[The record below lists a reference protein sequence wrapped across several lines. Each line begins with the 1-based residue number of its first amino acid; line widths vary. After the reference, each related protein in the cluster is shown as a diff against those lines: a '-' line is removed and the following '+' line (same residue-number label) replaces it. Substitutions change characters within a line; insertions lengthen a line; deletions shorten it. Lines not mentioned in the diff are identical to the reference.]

1 MNKILD
7 ALFRSELALP
17 MDDAEELSHAQ
28 EQEMLLNIAKQLR
41 SQMTSEQ
48 IELWESYIEKQEHI
62 HDCERQWEFER
73 GFCLGGTLIL
83 RLLLKADQVV

>member
-7 ALFRSELALP
+7 ALFRSELAFS
-17 MDDAEELSHAQ
+17 MEDAEELNHAR
-28 EQEMLLNIAKQLR
+28 EHDILLNIAKQLR

-62 HDCERQWEFER
+62 YDCERQWEFER

-83 RLLLKADQVV
+83 RLLLKADQMV